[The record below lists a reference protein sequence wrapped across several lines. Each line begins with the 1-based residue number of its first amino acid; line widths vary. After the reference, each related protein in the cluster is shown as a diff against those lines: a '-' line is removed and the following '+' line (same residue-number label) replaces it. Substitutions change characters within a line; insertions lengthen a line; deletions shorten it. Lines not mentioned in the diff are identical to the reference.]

1 MPWGH
6 PIKILISILIT
17 SILILTS
24 TTAGAAKCKFQ
35 DSSYNALTKVRTIQT
50 KWESLTSAFGG
61 KAPEGAHEVQ
71 SAAVSAKFEGNNAY
85 LVIRIILEDYSKRE
99 PAPYQLENAI
109 SIPENSQLLVLM
121 GDGTVLQLPTEKEL
135 SFDATFVPPGT
146 ASNTRFRRTDGNEY
160 VKTTEAAI
168 SYLMDE
174 NTTALL
180 RAQDVTNI
188 RVEAG
193 DTYYDID
200 IHKKS
205 VGDVAEAIECL
216 VQQND

>member
-1 MPWGH
+1 MV
-6 PIKILISILIT
+6 
-17 SILILTS
+17 LTG

-71 SAAVSAKFEGNNAY
+71 SAAVSAKLEGHNAY
-85 LVIRIILEDYSKRE
+85 LAIRIILEDYTRRE
-99 PAPYQLENAI
+99 PPPYQVENAI
-109 SIPENSQLLVLM
+109 SIPENSQLLILM
-121 GDGTVLQLPTEKEL
+121 GDGTILRLPAEKEL

-146 ASNTRFRRTDGNEY
+146 ASNTRFRKTDGNDY

-168 SYLMDE
+168 SYVMDE

-180 RAQDVTNI
+180 RAQDATNM

-205 VGDVAEAIECL
+205 LGDVSAAIECL
-216 VQQND
+216 QQARAEDGAAE